1 MRHAT
6 LLVVATLTALIA
18 ASSAADA
25 RRRLGPGTIF
35 GILTAPIRMMT
46 HHRAYRHRS
55 GYRSYARARHHQAPR
70 ARPDE
75 QARTGAGA
83 ATPAVAAAPAA
94 AAVAAAPAAAAT
106 APAATPPA
114 SFNPYEDMLGYALWP
129 NDYAGRFWA
138 LGYGEV
144 MRSVISPASAGAR
157 APRSAKGEATAGMCA
172 AQAKE
177 RAGSLLDRV
186 EQTITLTE
194 EQRVR
199 LLDLRTAV
207 IEAFERGQAAC
218 RDAVPATPT
227 DRLKAMM
234 DGLWAMRDADI
245 LFRTPLDN
253 FYQSLTDEQKAKL
266 GPLDAATASSPRT
279 AGANQVCSQAAN
291 DMPIDEIARSVRPT
305 DEQRGS
311 LEMLRGMSADL
322 SKYLAGACPQ
332 EAPQTPVA
340 RLDAAG
346 NRVNAMLY
354 AAMNLDPVLSGFYFQ
369 LSSDQKKKFD
379 SIGR

>member
-6 LLVVATLTALIA
+6 LLVVAILTALIA

-35 GILTAPIRMMT
+35 GILTAPMRMMT
-46 HHRAYRHRS
+46 HHRASRHRT
-55 GYRSYARARHHQAPR
+55 YRSYARARHQQAPR
-70 ARPDE
+70 ARPEE
-75 QARTGAGA
+75 QVRTGAVA
-83 ATPAVAAAPAA
+83 PAPAVTAAPAAAAAAAAPAA
-94 AAVAAAPAAAAT
+94 AAAAPAAT
-106 APAATPPA
+106 APAR
-114 SFNPYEDMLGYALWP
+114 FNPYEDMLGYALWP
-129 NDYAGRFWA
+129 NDYAGRFWT

-144 MRSVISPASAGAR
+144 MRSVISPAAAGVRDAR
-157 APRSAKGEATAGMCA
+157 PAKGGAIAGMCA
-172 AQAKE
+172 EQAKE

-194 EQRVR
+194 EQRLR

-207 IEAFERGQAAC
+207 IEAFGRGQSAC
-218 RDAVPATPT
+218 RDTVPATPT
-227 DRLKAMM
+227 DRLRAMM

-253 FYQSLTDEQKAKL
+253 FYQSLTDEQKATL
-266 GPLDAATASSPRT
+266 GPLDATTGGPRAAS
-279 AGANQVCSQAAN
+279 QICSQAAN
-291 DMPIDEIARSVRPT
+291 DMPIDEIARSVQPT

-322 SKYLAGACPQ
+322 SKYLAGTCPQ
-332 EAPQTPVA
+332 EAPRTPVG

-354 AAMNLDPVLSGFYFQ
+354 AAMNLDPVLNGFYFQ
-369 LSSDQKKKFD
+369 LSGEQKKKFD